1 MISHPRDDLAAFVLG
16 ALDARETSAIGS
28 HLVSC
33 TSCSDEVRALS
44 ETTSAIAATAARD
57 TPPGLR
63 ATIVERARRESR
75 GARRAGTSAIF
86 QMLRRP
92 VPVAVPLALAVL
104 LVVSV
109 AGFVAARRD
118 ADRYAAAVAQVV
130 GARVVALGPTGEL
143 TGGRG
148 SLVLPPDAT
157 PYLILDLPDAPQGKT
172 WEAWVIRGAT
182 AVPAGIIDARGVS
195 TLPLAAPLVP
205 GDTVAITLEP
215 SGGRDRPSGNPVL
228 SGRA

>member
-16 ALDARETSAIGS
+16 ALDARETTAISS
-28 HLVSC
+28 HLASC

-44 ETTSAIAATAARD
+44 ETTAALAATAARD

-63 ATIVERARRESR
+63 AAIVERARRESR
-75 GARRAGTSAIF
+75 GASRAGPGVILA
-86 QMLRRP
+86 MLRRP

-109 AGFVAARRD
+109 AGYVAARRD
-118 ADRYAAAVAQVV
+118 ADRYAVAVAQVV
-130 GARVVALGPTGEL
+130 GARVVALGPTGEIA
-143 TGGRG
+143 GVRG
-148 SLVLPPDAT
+148 SLVVPPDAT
-157 PYLILDLPDAPQGKT
+157 PYLILDLPDVPQGKT

-182 AVPAGIIDARGVS
+182 PVPAGITDARGVT
-195 TLPLAAPLVP
+195 TLVLSAPLAP
-205 GDTVAITLEP
+205 GDTVAITIEP